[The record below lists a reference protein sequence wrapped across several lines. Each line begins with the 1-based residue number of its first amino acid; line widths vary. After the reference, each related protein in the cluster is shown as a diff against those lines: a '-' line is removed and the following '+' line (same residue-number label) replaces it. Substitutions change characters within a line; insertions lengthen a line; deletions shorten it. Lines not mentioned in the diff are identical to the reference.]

1 MNFAFM
7 NKPGCIGILGGMGPG
22 ATSCLFDLIIKN
34 TPAASDQEHLPVII
48 YNNPLIPDR
57 TRHIVYGEESPLN
70 MLVNGA
76 QILENAGATVII
88 IACNTAHYYI
98 DDISRKIGIPILN
111 MIDLTSGYISANVKK
126 GRQIKAGILAS
137 TGTIRSGLYQ
147 KSLANYGIEPVLLSD
162 QLQEELVMEAVYGK
176 KGIKAGY
183 KKEAKK
189 LVNEAVISLLDSGAD
204 VIIEGCTEIPMV
216 LNENSS
222 PLPLFNSMEI
232 LAKEAIKTVKK
243 NSKTDKK

>member
-34 TPAASDQEHLPVII
+34 TPAATDQEHVPVII

-57 TRHIVYGEESPLN
+57 TRHIVYGEESPLK
-70 MLVNGA
+70 MLTAGA
-76 QILENAGATVII
+76 QILENAGASLII

-98 DDISRKIGIPILN
+98 PEMLPKINIPILN
-111 MIDLTSGYISANVKK
+111 MIDLTSDYICKTMIN
-126 GRQIKAGILAS
+126 GRPIKAGILAS

-147 KSLANYGIEPVLLSD
+147 KSLAKYGIEPLLLPD

-183 KKEAKK
+183 KKEGER
-189 LVNEAVISLLDSGAD
+189 LINEAVKTLVNSGAD
-204 VIIEGCTEIPMV
+204 TIIEGCTEIPLV
-216 LNENSS
+216 LKEKSS
-222 PLPLFNSMEI
+222 PVPLVNSMEI
-232 LAKEAIKTVKK
+232 LAKEAIKLVYKQ
-243 NSKTDKK
+243 

>member
-34 TPAASDQEHLPVII
+34 TPASSDQEHVPVII

-57 TRHIVYGEESPLN
+57 TRHIVYGEESPLK
-70 MLVNGA
+70 MLTSGA
-76 QILENAGATVII
+76 QVLEKAGATLII

-98 DDISRKIGIPILN
+98 NDILPDINIPILN
-111 MIDLTSGYISANVKK
+111 MIDLTSEYICTSMK
-126 GRQIKAGILAS
+126 GSGRVRAGILAS

-147 KSLANYGIEPVLLSD
+147 KSLESYGIEPVLLSA

-176 KGIKAGY
+176 RGIKAGY
-183 KKEAKK
+183 KREAKT
-189 LVNEAVISLLDSGAD
+189 LVNEAVKTLVNSGANT
-204 VIIEGCTEIPMV
+204 IIAGCTEIPLV
-216 LNENSS
+216 LREKSS
-222 PLPLFNSMEI
+222 PVPLVNSMEV
-232 LAKEAIKTVKK
+232 LAKEAIRKVI
-243 NSKTDKK
+243 NR